1 MNLNITGRHFEI
13 TPALKKHI
21 EDKFIKINNHF
32 DHVINAKFILSV
44 EKLDNII
51 YANIH
56 LPNLEINAK
65 SVCDDMYKSIDL
77 VINKLDKQVIKYRDK
92 NKNHHQSEGSV
103 KYKVSDEEL

>member
-44 EKLDNII
+44 EKFDNIVD
-51 YANIH
+51 ATIH
-56 LPNLEINAK
+56 LPHLDINAK
-65 SVCDDMYKSIDL
+65 SVDEDMYKSIDL
-77 VINKLDKQVIKYRDK
+77 VINRLDRQVIKYKEKHKD
-92 NKNHHQSEGSV
+92 HHQSDGSI
-103 KYKVSDEEL
+103 KYKSSE